1 MPTQSAC
8 SEILERN
15 EMADVVNAAAATC
28 PGQTHGQWRCPDK
41 AELCRG
47 WGFQWDDKRQ
57 TCTVGGH

>member
-28 PGQTHGQWRCPDK
+28 PDQSHPQCQCPDE

-47 WGFQWDDKRQ
+47 WGFHWDDNRK
-57 TCTVGGH
+57 TCVGGH